1 MCHNLLH
8 EYIQFQSSY
17 QKLLLQRSSSFHGEA
32 GVNGGPYGDLFIVFN
47 VAPSDTF
54 KRDGSE
60 IYLEQPITF
69 VQATL
74 GAETSSPEASAKAF
88 NAIFCCLF
96 RLFGV

>member
-1 MCHNLLH
+1 MR
-8 EYIQFQSSY
+8 
-17 QKLLLQRSSSFHGEA
+17 LQGQGEA

-74 GAETSSPEASAKAF
+74 GDPS
-88 NAIFCCLF
+88 
-96 RLFGV
+96 